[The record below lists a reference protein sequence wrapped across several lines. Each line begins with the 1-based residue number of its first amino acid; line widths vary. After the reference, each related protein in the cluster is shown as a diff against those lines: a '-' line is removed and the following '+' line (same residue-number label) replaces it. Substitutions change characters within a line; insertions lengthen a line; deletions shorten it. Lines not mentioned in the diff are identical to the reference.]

1 MLAKRKLPHCSQS
14 ACTAMV
20 KLAKNTDLSEFPNT
34 RMSYRW
40 ARSATLGDTT
50 SGPMIKTVPL
60 TSTPPHANR
69 DMHVVNPWAYL
80 HTAFNNGGGFFDLIK
95 SRLAAEPCSPEK
107 PWALCL
113 YSDEVVPGHQLAA
126 HNARK
131 VWAIYFSFLELHPH
145 LSNER
150 AWCPLAAEPSSGLKT
165 FSAGISQVFRQIIK
179 LFFLVTSLTC
189 AAASA

>member
-1 MLAKRKLPHCSQS
+1 MLGSPSQKPHMKRSQAKSEVAKSKAQRVMLAKRKLPHCSQS

-34 RMSYRW
+34 RMSYRR

-95 SRLAAEPCSPEK
+95 SRLAAG
-107 PWALCL
+107 A
-113 YSDEVVPGHQLAA
+113 
-126 HNARK
+126 
-131 VWAIYFSFLELHPH
+131 
-145 LSNER
+145 
-150 AWCPLAAEPSSGLKT
+150 
-165 FSAGISQVFRQIIK
+165 VF
-179 LFFLVTSLTC
+179 
-189 AAASA
+189 A